1 MMQKLLK
8 TLQFKSFE
16 LKNTNRYLIKQ
27 LTREMTKKP
36 INVFKFITKSL
47 LEKSNKLRCDSKFW
61 VNICISYDKKNHADF
76 ILSVMKIAE
85 QYR

>member
-16 LKNTNRYLIKQ
+16 LKNTNKYLIKS

-36 INVFKFITKSL
+36 INLFKFINKSF

-61 VNICISYDKKNHADF
+61 VNTCISSDKKFHADL
-76 ILSVMKIAE
+76 ILSVMKSAE